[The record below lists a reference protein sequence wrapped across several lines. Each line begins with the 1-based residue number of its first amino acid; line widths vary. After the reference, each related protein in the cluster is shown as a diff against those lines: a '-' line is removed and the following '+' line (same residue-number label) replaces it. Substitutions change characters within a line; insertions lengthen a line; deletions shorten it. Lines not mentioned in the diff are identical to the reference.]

1 MGQQS
6 TEPSEHTPQHTDL
19 QQHEQQHQPEAAED
33 RVDDA
38 FLTLFQEPET
48 AVLELLHPVFHVLLK
63 FFFFHTSP
71 FGRRVTANSPWAAWQ
86 SSTSCFGCGQTP
98 WSCHGSLN
106 Q

>member
-6 TEPSEHTPQHTDL
+6 AEPPEHAPQHTDL

-38 FLTLFQEPET
+38 LLTLFQEPEA

-63 FFFFHTSP
+63 FFFFHSFSFRAEGDGEHP
-71 FGRRVTANSPWAAWQ
+71 LGRVAVLHQLLSAAGRRRGRAM
-86 SSTSCFGCGQTP
+86 GR
-98 WSCHGSLN
+98 
-106 Q
+106 